1 MVTAHR
7 QVCCKTHIVR
17 HILDFLHK
25 SRVASPSPTNWGVSP
40 EKALDWV
47 RSDMIPYYPLGV
59 YKDVDAIEGGAAK

>member
-1 MVTAHR
+1 MYTAEIVSVAKR
-7 QVCCKTHIVR
+7 DNNKKRNYLVLNRYQGKHIP
-17 HILDFLHK
+17 
-25 SRVASPSPTNWGVSP
+25 ASP